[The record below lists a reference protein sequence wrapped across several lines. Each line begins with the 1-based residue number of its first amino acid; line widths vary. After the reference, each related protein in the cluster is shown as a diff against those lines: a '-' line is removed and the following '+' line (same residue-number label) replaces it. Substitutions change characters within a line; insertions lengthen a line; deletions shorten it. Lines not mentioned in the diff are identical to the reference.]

1 MIHTAHTPSDH
12 YGITKPARLCTFSVV
27 LAERQHAMN
36 ASFHFRSDTWGTY
49 SIIIGRRYIG
59 DEQNASG
66 DSKAHG
72 RTIGKEAQA
81 SPR

>member
-1 MIHTAHTPSDH
+1 HYKTRQTLHIFGRIGRKTACDECVFP
-12 YGITKPARLCTFSVV
+12 FSVC
-27 LAERQHAMN
+27 
-36 ASFHFRSDTWGTY
+36 
-49 SIIIGRRYIG
+49 IIIGRRYIG